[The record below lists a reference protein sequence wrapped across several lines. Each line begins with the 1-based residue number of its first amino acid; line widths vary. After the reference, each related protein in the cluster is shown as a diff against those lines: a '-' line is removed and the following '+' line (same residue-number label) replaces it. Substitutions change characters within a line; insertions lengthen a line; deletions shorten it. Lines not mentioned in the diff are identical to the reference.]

1 MDNIIHLTP
10 ALQATPAELKA
21 ALCWDAYREAALIA
35 QQTLDRDDAMRAG
48 RAWAR
53 FLDAFAVTK

>member
-21 ALCWDAYREAALIA
+21 ALCWDTYREAALIA
-35 QQTLDRDDAMRAG
+35 QQTLDREDAYKAG
-48 RAWAR
+48 RALAR
-53 FLDAFAVTK
+53 FLDAFAVMK

>member
-10 ALQATPAELKA
+10 ELQATPAELKA

-53 FLDAFAVTK
+53 FLDAFAVIK